1 MYAIGTPYA
10 RQHSYG
16 ISQRVSAHSG
26 CCFGNGRVWWRAVR
40 LLSGTKIAD
49 LTVWSILLFNP
60 KDEGIFVVEAD
71 YATIESAG
79 GKWVPADRI
88 AFSPIPIAEEGGTG
102 S

>member
-1 MYAIGTPYA
+1 MAGLESPGHHPQSQNVGVSSCHVD
-10 RQHSYG
+10 RQSN
-16 ISQRVSAHSG
+16 VAL
-26 CCFGNGRVWWRAVR
+26 WWRAVR

-60 KDEGIFVVEAD
+60 KDERIFVVEAD

-88 AFSPIPIAEEGGTG
+88 AFFPIPIAEEGGTG